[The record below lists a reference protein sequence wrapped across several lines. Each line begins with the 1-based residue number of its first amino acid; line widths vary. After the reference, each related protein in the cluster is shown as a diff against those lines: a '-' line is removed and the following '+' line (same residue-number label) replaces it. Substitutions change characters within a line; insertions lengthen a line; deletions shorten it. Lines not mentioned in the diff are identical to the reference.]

1 MIEARRII
9 KRRRK
14 KVTCGP
20 DVSHF
25 CLTVVVPMA
34 AHDKGGEF
42 YLDQVPFIDIDRG
55 LAPFSAPRIA
65 FNNERHVRLNEEGE
79 NFFFLREI

>member
-1 MIEARRII
+1 
-9 KRRRK
+9 
-14 KVTCGP
+14 
-20 DVSHF
+20 
-25 CLTVVVPMA
+25 MA

-65 FNNERHVRLNEEGE
+65 FNNERHVKLNEGKE
-79 NFFFLREI
+79 FFFPSRNLEISYRRTPSLILS

>member
-1 MIEARRII
+1 
-9 KRRRK
+9 
-14 KVTCGP
+14 
-20 DVSHF
+20 
-25 CLTVVVPMA
+25 MA

-65 FNNERHVRLNEEGE
+65 FNNERHVRLNERGQ
-79 NFFFLREI
+79 FFFPSRNLEISYRRTPSLILS